1 MAWEAAQQQKQ
12 AAQSAQQQLPSATS
26 AGATAAAGAAAP
38 LVAGAAAPAGP
49 CWLCVSNLHKDLGEA
64 ELQQLFAPFGQLLTV
79 QLVRDPAAANAS
91 TGTAYVQFA
100 KLDDAA
106 RAMAH
111 WHGRKLVE
119 STLSVTADAPP
130 SVTAGMPLGAPLLP
144 GALLPGGVPLAVPL
158 PGAVPAV
165 AAAAAPAAEPPAP
178 LVVPGELDE
187 DAEGGGLKIN
197 AQGRVAL
204 MTKLAGGA
212 GLPPPPALVTPAGVP
227 VVPGAAAAAP
237 VAAVAPALAV
247 DPQLMLAQ
255 GVLGPGSP
263 IPTPCLMLKNMFDPA
278 TAGDGAAASELAAE
292 VEADV
297 RDECS
302 RFGEVVHCWVDA
314 KGKVS
319 AVVVCF
325 WHVGAPC
332 LCPSL
337 CCLSSSCLRACAGG
351 TYTASMQ
358 GHNEI
363 SLCCTTV
370 SAIVQYSRPRTTAVQ
385 VPTLTRPILLPRLV
399 CRRALCTCACPPR
412 RLRRRRTGRCTA
424 GGTAGGRSWPSTNS
438 CRSTTRTSSWP
449 PSRQWWSPQH
459 QAPSLQKPVE
469 LSMDGCVLSPVRP
482 LHPTPS
488 TLAGRTTVVKGA
500 FYTCTTAG
508 DVDQSRSGRA
518 CTRGCCE
525 CMNPSTTV

>member
-1 MAWEAAQQQKQ
+1 MAREKERELRELERATRTIFVFNLSLKVDERDLFEFFSKVGRVVDIKLITDKHTRKSRGLGYVEFSKVEEVISAVALTGNLLRGQPVMIKASEAEKNMAWEAAQQQKQ

-314 KGKVS
+314 KGKGFVY
-319 AVVVCF
+319 VRL
-325 WHVGAPC
+325 P
-332 LCPSL
+332 
-337 CCLSSSCLRACAGG
+337 
-351 TYTASMQ
+351 
-358 GHNEI
+358 
-363 SLCCTTV
+363 TTQ
-370 SAIVQYSRPRTTAVQ
+370 AAEAAH
-385 VPTLTRPILLPRLV
+385 
-399 CRRALCTCACPPR
+399 RALH
-412 RLRRRRTGRCTA
+412 GRWY
-424 GGTAGGRSWPSTNS
+424 GGRQILAEYQFLQVYNS
-438 CRSTTRTSSWP
+438 YF
-449 PSRQWWSPQH
+449 
-459 QAPSLQKPVE
+459 K
-469 LSMDGCVLSPVRP
+469 
-482 LHPTPS
+482 
-488 TLAGRTTVVKGA
+488 LAAK
-500 FYTCTTAG
+500 
-508 DVDQSRSGRA
+508 
-518 CTRGCCE
+518 
-525 CMNPSTTV
+525 